1 MESLK
6 DLLTSKTFNK
16 ISYVAVICWIFYG
29 VTLLA
34 VFSSL
39 EKSESFRCEA
49 KPGKINLVQGKCSD
63 QYKKQYNK
71 FGIPLYGFV
80 IANFSLIIIV
90 CAIYSQFVKSRVP
103 DEVEANHQPRADAEI
118 CLIQNNYDNRPKRRL
133 FVAYFC
139 QLATRFAIG
148 IAFIVLQTQV
158 LYPDNFP
165 SDFHCQIAA
174 ASHAANASSTS
185 NIQNST
191 MYECYNQQATKKTS
205 WMNAVIAGN
214 GVLALIILIE
224 IICILALRVKK
235 GKDFFEDSDFYTTFV
250 LLLEKPSIDKYI
262 KSVKK
267 SIERNTEKPLDLRA
281 LFQRQHG
288 EGKRNEDLKLDQI
301 YTKLQLIPN
310 RAKHDFSGNR
320 RERLNAYSQSTE
332 NAQPISREEIID
344 GTSKRILVVG
354 RPGIGKTLFLTKW
367 IRDWALG
374 RAFSNFDFLFF
385 LKFRTFNSDENPLS
399 LRDLLSRSEY
409 FQYSETASETEGLSD
424 QLWSHVCQ
432 NPERVLIFFDGF
444 DESSYRSRI
453 ASESFICNSV
463 KTPML
468 LSALFYN
475 IVERN
480 LLPGA
485 TVVTTTRPH
494 AMDELRSLPF
504 NKTIE
509 ILGFASE
516 QVKEYVESF
525 SKDAAKDIQ
534 DAGKKIWEH
543 IKTNLNLLS
552 LCYIPVNCLIIC
564 SCLLKALEDNS
575 EKGLTDVGLPT
586 KLTEIYLI
594 FVQLFFFRHDEHRV
608 RQATINSKCLPP
620 EVERNIK
627 PLTKLAFDGLTQRK
641 LIFGQEEVP
650 EDLVNCAL
658 LHRLPNKQA
667 GTYKEEAQYCFIHL
681 TLQEFLA
688 AKHISVSMV
697 GEELRKFVADRIKNG
712 EWQLVLQFVAGL
724 LGEQSIDVFTD
735 LLGKETEEMDEEPMV
750 MKNYSLQER
759 KVTFWPTQIKKYST
773 LTLVKCIQEINESGS
788 VVQSKLEEVSF
799 NCVDFC
805 KTYLASAD
813 CAAVVRFIRPVQ
825 QISHINLSVNNIDS
839 LGCVE
844 IVKLFGDANCQLSA
858 LNLGYNNIGDEGVKQ
873 LSNAIVNS
881 QLRSLIIDANNI
893 TDEGV
898 QQLSNVLV
906 ESQLSSLD
914 LGSNNI
920 GDEGVK
926 HLSNVLEDSQ
936 LSMLNLWDNNMTD
949 EGVQQLSN
957 VLVKSQLSSLGLGNN
972 NITDEGVKHL
982 SNVLEDSQL
991 SMLSLWNINITD
1003 EGVQQLSNVLVKS
1016 QLSSL
1021 DLSCNNITD
1030 EGVQQLSNVLVKSQ
1044 LRSLDLSSNDI
1055 TDEGVKHLSNVLEDS
1070 QLRSL
1075 DLSCNDI
1082 TDEGVQQLSNVL
1094 VESQLSSLDLGN
1106 NNITNEGVKHLS
1118 NVLEDSQLSMLNLSC
1133 VNITDEGVQQLSN
1146 VLVKSQLS
1154 SLDLSCNNI
1163 TDEGVKHLSNV
1174 LEDSQLSVLE
1184 IKSNNVTDEG
1194 VKQLRNVVVNNQ
1206 KLRSLSLSHNDQIT
1220 NEAIEQLR
1228 QANPNCNVYF

>member
-34 VFSSL
+34 VFLSL

-118 CLIQNNYDNRPKRRL
+118 CVIQNNYDNRPKRRL

-191 MYECYNQQATKKTS
+191 IYECYNQQATKKTS

-262 KSVKK
+262 KSVKT

-301 YTKLQLIPN
+301 FTKLLLIPN
-310 RAKHDFSGNR
+310 RATHDFSGNR
-320 RERLNAYSQSTE
+320 PERLNAYFQSTE
-332 NAQPISREEIID
+332 TAQPISREEIID
-344 GTSKRILVVG
+344 GTSKKILVVG

-385 LKFRTFNSDENPLS
+385 LKFRTFDSDENKLS
-399 LRDLLSRSEY
+399 LRGLLSRSEY
-409 FQYSETASETEGLSD
+409 FQYSATASETKRLSD
-424 QLWSHVCQ
+424 QIWSHVCQ

-453 ASESFICNSV
+453 ASESFICNSD

-504 NKTIE
+504 DKTIE

-525 SKDAAKDIQ
+525 AKDAAKDIQ

-564 SCLLKALEDNS
+564 SCLLKILKDNS

-594 FVQLFFFRHDEHRV
+594 FVQFFFFRHDEHRV
-608 RQATINSKCLPP
+608 RQAKINSKCLPP
-620 EVERNIK
+620 EVETNIK
-627 PLTKLAFDGLTQRK
+627 PLTKLAFDGLTQKR
-641 LIFGQEEVP
+641 LIFGQKEVP

-658 LHRLPNKQA
+658 LHRLPNKQVDA
-667 GTYKEEAQYCFIHL
+667 YTEEAQYCFIHL

-688 AKHISVSMV
+688 AKHITDTMV
-697 GEELRKFVADRIKNG
+697 GEELRTFVADRIKNG
-712 EWQLVLQFVAGL
+712 EWQLVLQFLAGL
-724 LGEQSIDVFTD
+724 LNEQSIDVFTD
-735 LLGKETEEMDEEPMV
+735 LLGKETMEIDEELMV
-750 MKNYSLQER
+750 MVNDSLKGR
-759 KVTFWPTQIKKYST
+759 KVTYWPTSIEKYSA

-788 VVQSKLEEVSF
+788 VVQSKLGEIGF
-799 NCVDFC
+799 NGVDFSDVHL
-805 KTYLASAD
+805 TSANST
-813 CAAVVRFIRPVQ
+813 AVVRFIGRVQ

-844 IVKLFGDANCQLSA
+844 IVKLFGDENCQLSG
-858 LNLGYNNIGDEGVKQ
+858 LNLGQNNIGDEGVKQ

-881 QLRSLIIDANNI
+881 QLRRLNISANNVTDEGVQQLSNVLLKSQLSSLDLNSNDITDEGVKHLSNVLEDSQLSGLNLMAINI

-906 ESQLSSLD
+906 KSQLSILNLRFND
-914 LGSNNI
+914 I

-936 LSMLNLWDNNMTD
+936 LSMLC
-949 EGVQQLSN
+949 
-957 VLVKSQLSSLGLGNN
+957 LGYN
-972 NITDEGVKHL
+972 NITDEGVKQLTNVLEDSQLRMLDLQSNNITDEGVKQL

-991 SMLSLWNINITD
+991 SML
-1003 EGVQQLSNVLVKS
+1003 
-1016 QLSSL
+1016 
-1021 DLSCNNITD
+1021 
-1030 EGVQQLSNVLVKSQ
+1030 
-1044 LRSLDLSSNDI
+1044 
-1055 TDEGVKHLSNVLEDS
+1055 HLM
-1070 QLRSL
+1070 
-1075 DLSCNDI
+1075 
-1082 TDEGVQQLSNVL
+1082 
-1094 VESQLSSLDLGN
+1094 N
-1106 NNITNEGVKHLS
+1106 NNI
-1118 NVLEDSQLSMLNLSC
+1118 
-1133 VNITDEGVQQLSN
+1133 
-1146 VLVKSQLS
+1146 
-1154 SLDLSCNNI
+1154 
-1163 TDEGVKHLSNV
+1163 
-1174 LEDSQLSVLE
+1174 
-1184 IKSNNVTDEG
+1184 TDEG
-1194 VKQLRNVVVNNQ
+1194 VKQLRNVLVNNQ
-1206 KLRSLSLSHNDQIT
+1206 KLRSLWLWGNAQIT

-1228 QANPNCNVYF
+1228 QANSNCKVFF

>member
-1 MESLK
+1 MEILKNLK
-6 DLLTSKTFNK
+6 DVLTPKTFNK

-29 VTLLA
+29 VTLLGI
-34 VFSSL
+34 FSGL

-49 KPGKINLVQGKCSD
+49 KPEKMDLVKGKCFD
-63 QYKKQYNK
+63 QYEKQYNK
-71 FGIPLYGFV
+71 FGIPVYGFV
-80 IANFSLIIIV
+80 IANFSLIGIV
-90 CAIYSQFVKSRVP
+90 CVIYSQFVKSRVP
-103 DEVEANHQPRADAEI
+103 DEVEANRQQRADATTP
-118 CLIQNNYDNRPKRRL
+118 LIQNNDDNRPKRRL

-158 LYPDNFP
+158 FYPDNFP

-235 GKDFFEDSDFYTTFV
+235 GKEFFEDFVFYTTFV
-250 LLLEKPSIDKYI
+250 LLQEQPSIDKYI
-262 KSVKK
+262 ISLKK

-281 LFQRQHG
+281 LFQTQHG
-288 EGKRNEDLKLDQI
+288 QGKRNEDLKLDQI

-463 KTPML
+463 KTPMP
-468 LSALFYN
+468 LSALFYK

-504 NKTIE
+504 DKTIE

-525 SKDAAKDIQ
+525 AKDAAKDIQ

-543 IKTNLNLLS
+543 IKTNLNILS

-564 SCLLKALEDNS
+564 SCLLKVLKYNS
-575 EKGLTDVGLPT
+575 EQGLADVGLPT

-594 FVQLFFFRHDEHRV
+594 FVQFFFFRQNEHRV
-608 RQATINSKCLPP
+608 RQENINSKCLPP
-620 EVERNIK
+620 EVENNIK
-627 PLTKLAFDGLTQRK
+627 PLTKLAFDGLTQKR
-641 LIFGQEEVP
+641 LIFGQKEVP

-667 GTYKEEAQYCFIHL
+667 DAYTEEAQYCFIHL

-688 AKHISVSMV
+688 AKHITDTMV
-697 GEELRKFVADRIKNG
+697 GEELRKFVAERIKNG

-735 LLGKETEEMDEEPMV
+735 LLGKETEEADEELMV
-750 MKNYSLQER
+750 MEGYSLKGR
-759 KVTFWPTQIKKYST
+759 NVTSWPTTIEKY
-773 LTLVKCIQEINESGS
+773 LALRLVKCIQEINESGS
-788 VVQSKLEEVSF
+788 VVQSKLEEIGF
-799 NCVDFC
+799 NAVDFSNVP
-805 KTYLASAD
+805 LVSAD
-813 CAAVVRFIRPVQ
+813 CTAVVRFIRRVQ
-825 QISHINLSVNNIDS
+825 QISLIDLSVNNIDS

-858 LNLGYNNIGDEGVKQ
+858 LNLGHNNIGDEGVKQ

-881 QLRSLIIDANNI
+881 QLRSLNIGRNNITDEGVKQLNNVLVESQLSSLELGNNNITDEGVKHLSNVLEDSQLSMLSLCSINITDEGVQQLTNVLVKSQLSSLDLGDNSI

-898 QQLSNVLV
+898 QQLSNVLAKSQLSELNLWSINITDEGV
-906 ESQLSSLD
+906 QQLSKVLVKSQLSSLD

-936 LSMLNLWDNNMTD
+936 LSMLNLW
-949 EGVQQLSN
+949 SN
-957 VLVKSQLSSLGLGNN
+957 
-972 NITDEGVKHL
+972 
-982 SNVLEDSQL
+982 
-991 SMLSLWNINITD
+991 NITD

-1021 DLSCNNITD
+1021 HLGFNNIGD
-1030 EGVQQLSNVLVKSQ
+1030 
-1044 LRSLDLSSNDI
+1044 
-1055 TDEGVKHLSNVLEDS
+1055 
-1070 QLRSL
+1070 
-1075 DLSCNDI
+1075 
-1082 TDEGVQQLSNVL
+1082 
-1094 VESQLSSLDLGN
+1094 
-1106 NNITNEGVKHLS
+1106 EGVKHLS
-1118 NVLEDSQLSMLNLSC
+1118 NVLEDSQLSMLNLQR
-1133 VNITDEGVQQLSN
+1133 NYI
-1146 VLVKSQLS
+1146 
-1154 SLDLSCNNI
+1154 
-1163 TDEGVKHLSNV
+1163 
-1174 LEDSQLSVLE
+1174 
-1184 IKSNNVTDEG
+1184 TDEG
-1194 VKQLRNVVVNNQ
+1194 VKQLRNVLVNNQ
-1206 KLRSLSLSHNDQIT
+1206 KLRSLFLLGNHQIT
-1220 NEAIEQLR
+1220 NEAIEQLE

>member
-235 GKDFFEDSDFYTTFV
+235 GKEFFEDSDFYTIFV

-301 YTKLQLIPN
+301 FTKLLLIPN
-310 RAKHDFSGNR
+310 RATHDFSGNR
-320 RERLNAYSQSTE
+320 RERLNAYFQSTE
-332 NAQPISREEIID
+332 SAQPISREEIID
-344 GTSKRILVVG
+344 GTSKKILVVG

-385 LKFRTFNSDENPLS
+385 LKFRTFNSDENKLS

-504 NKTIE
+504 DKTIE

-525 SKDAAKDIQ
+525 AKDAAKDIR

-564 SCLLKALEDNS
+564 SCLLKVLKDNS
-575 EKGLTDVGLPT
+575 EIGLPT

-594 FVQLFFFRHDEHRV
+594 FVQFFFFRHDEHRV
-608 RQATINSKCLPP
+608 RQVNINSKCLPP
-620 EVERNIK
+620 EVENIIK
-627 PLTKLAFDGLTQRK
+627 PLAKLAFDGLTQKR
-641 LIFGQEEVP
+641 LIFGQKEVP

-658 LHRLPNKQA
+658 LHRLPNRQA
-667 GTYKEEAQYCFIHL
+667 DAYTEEAQYCFIHL

-688 AKHISVSMV
+688 AKHITDTMV
-697 GEELRKFVADRIKNG
+697 GEKLRKFVAERIKNG

-735 LLGKETEEMDEEPMV
+735 LLGKETEEMDEEKM
-750 MKNYSLQER
+750 MMMIKYDSLKGR
-759 KVTFWPTQIKKYST
+759 KVTCWPTQIKKYST

-788 VVQSKLEEVSF
+788 VVQNKLEEVSF
-799 NCVDFC
+799 NGVDFC
-805 KTYLASAD
+805 NAYLASAD

-844 IVKLFGDANCQLSA
+844 IVKLFDDANCQLSG
-858 LNLGYNNIGDEGVKQ
+858 LNLYQNNIGDEGVKQ

-881 QLRSLIIDANNI
+881 QLRRLNISAN
-893 TDEGV
+893 
-898 QQLSNVLV
+898 
-906 ESQLSSLD
+906 
-914 LGSNNI
+914 
-920 GDEGVK
+920 
-926 HLSNVLEDSQ
+926 
-936 LSMLNLWDNNMTD
+936 
-949 EGVQQLSN
+949 
-957 VLVKSQLSSLGLGNN
+957 
-972 NITDEGVKHL
+972 
-982 SNVLEDSQL
+982 
-991 SMLSLWNINITD
+991 NITD

-1021 DLSCNNITD
+1021 DL
-1030 EGVQQLSNVLVKSQ
+1030 G
-1044 LRSLDLSSNDI
+1044 SNDI
-1055 TDEGVKHLSNVLEDS
+1055 TV
-1070 QLRSL
+1070 
-1075 DLSCNDI
+1075 
-1082 TDEGVQQLSNVL
+1082 
-1094 VESQLSSLDLGN
+1094 
-1106 NNITNEGVKHLS
+1106 EGVKHLS
-1118 NVLEDSQLSMLNLSC
+1118 NVLEDSQLSMLNLWSN
-1133 VNITDEGVQQLSN
+1133 NITDEGVQQLCNVLVKSQLSSLNLFDNEITAEGAQHLSN

-1154 SLDLSCNNI
+1154 SLDLGFNNIGDEGVKHLSNVLEDSLLSILSLAENNI

-1174 LEDSQLSVLE
+1174 LEDSQLSVLHLGDNNITDE
-1184 IKSNNVTDEG
+1184 GVKHLSNVNEDSQLSELHLACNNVTDEG

-1206 KLRSLSLSHNDQIT
+1206 KLRSLSLSENDQIT
-1220 NEAIEQLR
+1220 NEAIEQLQ
-1228 QANPNCNVYF
+1228 QANPNCNVYFN

>member
-1 MESLK
+1 MEILK
-6 DLLTSKTFNK
+6 DLLTPKTFNK

-34 VFSSL
+34 IFSGL
-39 EKSESFRCEA
+39 ENSESFRCEA
-49 KPGKINLVQGKCSD
+49 TPEKMDHVKGTCFD
-63 QYKKQYNK
+63 QYEKQYNK
-71 FGIPLYGFV
+71 FNIPVYGFV

-103 DEVEANHQPRADAEI
+103 DEVEANRQPRADATTP
-118 CLIQNNYDNRPKRRL
+118 LIQNNDDNRPKRRL

-185 NIQNST
+185 NIQKRT

-224 IICILALRVKK
+224 IIYILALRVKK
-235 GKDFFEDSDFYTTFV
+235 GKEFFEDSVFKKTV
-250 LLLEKPSIDKYI
+250 GLELLEEQPSIDKS
-262 KSVKK
+262 KSK
-267 SIERNTEKPLDLRA
+267 SSLNERIERNTQKPLDLRV

-288 EGKRNEDLKLDQI
+288 EGERNEDLKLDQI
-301 YTKLQLIPN
+301 CITLRLIPN

-320 RERLNAYSQSTE
+320 GERLNAYSQSTE
-332 NAQPISREEIID
+332 TAQPISREEIID
-344 GTSKRILVVG
+344 GKSKKILVVG

-385 LKFRTFNSDENPLS
+385 LKFRTFNSDENKLS

-409 FQYSETASETEGLSD
+409 FQYSETASETERLSD

-463 KTPML
+463 NTPML

-485 TVVTTTRPH
+485 TVVTTTRPN

-504 NKTIE
+504 DKTFE
-509 ILGFASE
+509 ILGFGYE
-516 QVKEYVESF
+516 QVKQYVESF
-525 SKDAAKDIQ
+525 AKDAAQDIQ
-534 DAGKKIWEH
+534 DAGKKIWEC
-543 IKTNLNLLS
+543 IKTDLNILS

-564 SCLLKALEDNS
+564 SCLLKILKNNS
-575 EKGLTDVGLPT
+575 EKGLADVGLPT
-586 KLTEIYLI
+586 ILTEIYII
-594 FVQLFFFRHDEHRV
+594 FVQFFFFGHDEHRV
-608 RQATINSKCLPP
+608 RQENINSKCLPP
-620 EVERNIK
+620 EVENNIK
-627 PLTKLAFDGLTQRK
+627 PLTKLAFDGLTRK
-641 LIFGQEEVP
+641 RITFRQKEVP

-658 LHRLPNKQA
+658 LHRLPNRQA
-667 GTYKEEAQYCFIHL
+667 DACTEEAQYCFIHL

-688 AKHISVSMV
+688 AKHITDTMV
-697 GEELRKFVADRIKNG
+697 GEELKKFVAERIKNG

-735 LLGKETEEMDEEPMV
+735 LLGKEIEEMDEELMV
-750 MKNYSLQER
+750 MENCDSLKGR
-759 KVTFWPTQIKKYST
+759 KVTCWPTPIEKYSG

-788 VVQSKLEEVSF
+788 VVQSKLGGIGF
-799 NCVDFC
+799 NAVDFSDVP
-805 KTYLASAD
+805 LLSANFT
-813 CAAVVRFIRPVQ
+813 AVVRFIGRVQ
-825 QISHINLSVNNIDS
+825 QISHINLSTNYIDS

-844 IVKLFGDANCQLSA
+844 IVKLFDDANCQLSG
-858 LNLGYNNIGDEGVKQ
+858 LNLWQNNIGDEGVKQ

-881 QLRSLIIDANNI
+881 QLRSLNIGLNNI
-893 TDEGV
+893 TD
-898 QQLSNVLV
+898 
-906 ESQLSSLD
+906 
-914 LGSNNI
+914 
-920 GDEGVK
+920 K
-926 HLSNVLEDSQ
+926 
-936 LSMLNLWDNNMTD
+936 
-949 EGVQQLSN
+949 GVQQLSN
-957 VLVKSQLSSLGLGNN
+957 VLVKSQLSYLHLGNN
-972 NITDEGVKHL
+972 
-982 SNVLEDSQL
+982 
-991 SMLSLWNINITD
+991 NITD

-1021 DLSCNNITD
+1021 DL
-1030 EGVQQLSNVLVKSQ
+1030 
-1044 LRSLDLSSNDI
+1044 
-1055 TDEGVKHLSNVLEDS
+1055 
-1070 QLRSL
+1070 
-1075 DLSCNDI
+1075 
-1082 TDEGVQQLSNVL
+1082 
-1094 VESQLSSLDLGN
+1094 GN
-1106 NNITNEGVKHLS
+1106 NNITDK
-1118 NVLEDSQLSMLNLSC
+1118 
-1133 VNITDEGVQQLSN
+1133 GVQQLSN

-1154 SLDLSCNNI
+1154 SLDLGGNNI

-1174 LEDSQLSVLE
+1174 LEDSQLSMLNLWSINITDEGVQRLSNVLVKSQLSSLDLSYNKIGDEGVKHLSNVLE
-1184 IKSNNVTDEG
+1184 DSQLSMLNLQRNYITDEG
-1194 VKQLRNVVVNNQ
+1194 VKQLRNVLVNNQ
-1206 KLRSLSLSHNDQIT
+1206 KLRSLLLLGNLRIT
-1220 NEAIEQLR
+1220 NEAMEQLQ

>member
-49 KPGKINLVQGKCSD
+49 KPEKINLVQGKCSD

-71 FGIPLYGFV
+71 FGIPVYGFV

-165 SDFHCQIAA
+165 SEFHCQIAA

-235 GKDFFEDSDFYTTFV
+235 GKEFFEDSVFYTTFV
-250 LLLEKPSIDKYI
+250 LLQEQPSIDKYI
-262 KSVKK
+262 ESLKER
-267 SIERNTEKPLDLRA
+267 IERNTEKPLDLRA

-288 EGKRNEDLKLDQI
+288 EGERIEDLNLDQI
-301 YTKLQLIPN
+301 YTKLALIPD

-332 NAQPISREEIID
+332 TAQPISRKEIID
-344 GTSKRILVVG
+344 GTRKRILVVG

-385 LKFRTFNSDENPLS
+385 LKFRTFNSDENKLS

-494 AMDELRSLPF
+494 AMDELRSLHF
-504 NKTIE
+504 DKTIE

-516 QVKEYVESF
+516 KVKEYVESF
-525 SKDAAKDIQ
+525 ARDAAEYIQ

-564 SCLLKALEDNS
+564 SCLLKVLKDNS
-575 EKGLTDVGLPT
+575 EKGLADVGLPT

-594 FVQLFFFRHDEHRV
+594 FVQFFFFRHDEHRV
-608 RQATINSKCLPP
+608 RQVNINSKCLPP
-620 EVERNIK
+620 EVENNIK
-627 PLTKLAFDGLTQRK
+627 PLAKLAFDWLTQKR
-641 LIFGQEEVP
+641 LIFGQKEVP

-658 LHRLPNKQA
+658 LHRLPNRQA
-667 GTYKEEAQYCFIHL
+667 DAYTEEAQYCFIHL

-688 AKHISVSMV
+688 AKHITDTMV
-697 GEELRKFVADRIKNG
+697 GEELRTFVADRIKNG

-735 LLGKETEEMDEEPMV
+735 LLGKETEEMDEEEMDELKE
-750 MKNYSLQER
+750 MKSYSLQGR
-759 KVTFWPTQIKKYST
+759 KVTCWPIQIKKYST

-805 KTYLASAD
+805 NAYLASAD

-825 QISHINLSVNNIDS
+825 QISHIDLSVNNIDS

-844 IVKLFGDANCQLSA
+844 IVKLFDDANCQLSA
-858 LNLGYNNIGDEGVKQ
+858 LNLGHNNIGDEGVRQ

-881 QLRSLIIDANNI
+881 QLRRLNISGNNITDEGVQQLSNAIVNSHMRGLNIGNNNITDEGVEHLSNVLEDSQLSMLKLWSNKITDEGVQQLCNVLVKSQLSSLSLFNNEITDEGVQQLSNAIVNSHLRSLNIGNNNITDEGVKHLSNVLEDSQLRMLSLCSINI

-914 LGSNNI
+914 LGSNDI
-920 GDEGVK
+920 TDEGVK
-926 HLSNVLEDSQ
+926 HLCNVLEDSQ
-936 LSMLNLWDNNMTD
+936 LSVLHLD
-949 EGVQQLSN
+949 SN
-957 VLVKSQLSSLGLGNN
+957 
-972 NITDEGVKHL
+972 
-982 SNVLEDSQL
+982 
-991 SMLSLWNINITD
+991 NITD

-1021 DLSCNNITD
+1021 NLAENEITA
-1030 EGVQQLSNVLVKSQ
+1030 EGA
-1044 LRSLDLSSNDI
+1044 
-1055 TDEGVKHLSNVLEDS
+1055 
-1070 QLRSL
+1070 
-1075 DLSCNDI
+1075 
-1082 TDEGVQQLSNVL
+1082 
-1094 VESQLSSLDLGN
+1094 
-1106 NNITNEGVKHLS
+1106 
-1118 NVLEDSQLSMLNLSC
+1118 
-1133 VNITDEGVQQLSN
+1133 QQLSN

-1154 SLDLSCNNI
+1154 SLDLGYNNI
-1163 TDEGVKHLSNV
+1163 GDEGVKHLSNV
-1174 LEDSQLSVLE
+1174 LEDSQLSVLALE
-1184 IKSNNVTDEG
+1184 SNNVTDEG
-1194 VKQLRNVVVNNQ
+1194 VTQLRNVVVNNQ
-1206 KLRSLSLSHNDQIT
+1206 KLRSLWLSENDQIT

-1228 QANPNCNVYF
+1228 QANPDCEVHF